1 MFETLKAGID
11 RLEWPSSPGLG
22 RRQPLLVPQA
32 EEARTIPSGA
42 GDREGDLGQGLG
54 TNTASD
60 DQDGHIVPKA
70 TWTAAGIGRHQSE
83 VMRWV
88 LSRQG
93 DAVRT
98 GLEDNTRIARD
109 QLAKSNAELVR
120 IAAALCTEH
129 GMRPAHPSEARVI
142 LGLRS

>member
-1 MFETLKAGID
+1 MHDRPHVQFVMGVKNAMPAQEHLREILLAET
-11 RLEWPSSPGLG
+11 
-22 RRQPLLVPQA
+22 RR
-32 EEARTIPSGA
+32 I
-42 GDREGDLGQGLG
+42 
-54 TNTASD
+54 
-60 DQDGHIVPKA
+60 IPKA

-88 LSRQG
+88 LNRQG

-98 GLEDNTRIARD
+98 GLEDNIRIARD

-120 IAAALCTEH
+120 IAAAFCTEH